1 MPDCPENTRHAAAQ
15 PSDARGHVLNAPD
28 RPNTDRAEFNV
39 SRINPRS
46 GVNIKPNDGNVF
58 FASFVCANP
67 GVSIGAGAAA

>member
-15 PSDARGHVLNAPD
+15 PNDARGQVLNAPVS
-28 RPNTDRAEFNV
+28 PKAARAEFNV
-39 SRINPRS
+39 SRIKPRS

>member
-1 MPDCPENTRHAAAQ
+1 
-15 PSDARGHVLNAPD
+15 LNAPD